1 MSVGDA
7 VGSSEASRAHGGG
20 RGKRARGSRKGWGG
34 NEGER
39 KKWGASDCGKGGS

>member
-1 MSVGDA
+1 ML
-7 VGSSEASRAHGGG
+7 SEARKQAGRVGKGG

-39 KKWGASDCGKGGS
+39 KKRGASDCGKGGS

>member
-1 MSVGDA
+1 ML
-7 VGSSEASRAHGGG
+7 SEARKQAGRMGGG